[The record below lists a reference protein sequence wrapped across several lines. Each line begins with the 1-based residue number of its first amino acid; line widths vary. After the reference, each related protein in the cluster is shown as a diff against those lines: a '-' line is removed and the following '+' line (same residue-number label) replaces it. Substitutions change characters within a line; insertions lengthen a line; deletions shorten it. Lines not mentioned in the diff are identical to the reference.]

1 MGSLRLI
8 FCDAKHLGDLM
19 PFARNFSLDDKRP
32 VKNYLE
38 LPSYGFEPRAEN
50 WLTEVSFGLL

>member
-1 MGSLRLI
+1 
-8 FCDAKHLGDLM
+8 M